1 MNLMDL
7 YEGYLIVIIK
17 ISKFLFISCFK
28 LLIIVLFRL
37 YYWNVVVKNLCLYV
51 ISDIWLVIKIMKC
64 KMDIGIILFVFG
76 IKLKVKLIMIIK

>member
-1 MNLMDL
+1 MDLMDL
-7 YEGYLIVIIK
+7 YEGYLIIIII

-76 IKLKVKLIMIIK
+76 IKFKVKLFMIIK

>member
-7 YEGYLIVIIK
+7 YEGYLIIIII

-37 YYWNVVVKNLCLYV
+37 YYWNVVVENLCLYV
-51 ISDIWLVIKIMKC
+51 ISGIWLGKISNKNYEM
-64 KMDIGIILFVFG
+64 
-76 IKLKVKLIMIIK
+76 